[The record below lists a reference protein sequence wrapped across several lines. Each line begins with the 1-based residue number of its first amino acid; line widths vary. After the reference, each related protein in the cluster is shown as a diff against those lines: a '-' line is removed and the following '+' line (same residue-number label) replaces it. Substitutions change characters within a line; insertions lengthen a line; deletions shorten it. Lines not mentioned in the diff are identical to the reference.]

1 MAESTTDFLTFIP
14 TESGSKAAAQ
24 EAIRVHIL
32 RNRHRQRRRET
43 QRTRARDN
51 EDFQTTAAAGFAHYG
66 GQFQI
71 WQPDVLA
78 SSSQQRVPPVVDS
91 SGRESGSR
99 SGSGPQSFNLFGPVG
114 VDLSLQDEG
123 IECISPSNVGPSS
136 EESGSDT
143 LLENEAAAPLD
154 RQAIEEMLIQYCEL
168 SPFSQCS
175 NRPNPVPFH
184 PPTKG
189 KTPHLWKKANIS

>member
-14 TESGSKAAAQ
+14 TASGSKAAAQ

-43 QRTRARDN
+43 QRTRGRGN
-51 EDFQTTAAAGFAHYG
+51 EDFQSTAAAAAGFAHYG

-71 WQPDVLA
+71 WQPDVLV
-78 SSSQQRVPPVVDS
+78 SSSRQSVPPVVDS
-91 SGRESGSR
+91 SGRESGS
-99 SGSGPQSFNLFGPVG
+99 QSFNLFGPVG

-136 EESGSDT
+136 EGSGSDT
-143 LLENEAAAPLD
+143 LLEKESAAPLD

-175 NRPNPVPFH
+175 NRRNPVPFH
-184 PPTKG
+184 PPTKETPPFFG
-189 KTPHLWKKANIS
+189 KN